1 MVRPYFISELLEN
14 LIMKNIILALAL
26 TLSIVMSPL
35 AVAQKKGKEKV
46 KEQVDILKIVQEKA
60 KKEKKNI
67 MILFSGL
74 EWCGPCQKFDKEVV
88 KNKVFKDYAKKKLVF
103 VEIDVKKNK
112 KVDIKIDGKKDAKI
126 SKLKADVLKELRE
139 TLAKKFKVSGVPT
152 AVVLSADGTV
162 LQKHVGA
169 GITAKEFVEKIS
181 SKKN

>member
-1 MVRPYFISELLEN
+1 MSIDKSFGNCEIKLSAKLLNVLKFLNKFFFRFVKRHFFNYF
-14 LIMKNIILALAL
+14 AL
-26 TLSIVMSPL
+26 
-35 AVAQKKGKEKV
+35 
-46 KEQVDILKIVQEKA
+46 
-60 KKEKKNI
+60 
-67 MILFSGL
+67 
-74 EWCGPCQKFDKEVV
+74 
-88 KNKVFKDYAKKKLVF
+88 FKDYAKKKLVF
-103 VEIDVKKNK
+103 VEIDVKRNK

-126 SKLKADVLKELRE
+126 SKLKADMLKELRE